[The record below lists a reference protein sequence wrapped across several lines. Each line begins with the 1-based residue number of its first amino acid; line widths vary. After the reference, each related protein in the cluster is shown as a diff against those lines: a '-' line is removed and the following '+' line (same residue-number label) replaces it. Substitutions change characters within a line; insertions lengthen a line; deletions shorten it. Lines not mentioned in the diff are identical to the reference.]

1 MDLLDTPMLDTPV
14 KIHIRVQQQRNN
26 LITII
31 EGLPADLD
39 MTRIARA
46 MRKTLHCAC
55 KVIEAEAVIQ
65 LQGNHSAV
73 LKDWLLENEVIDKN
87 ADIVVHG

>member
-1 MDLLDTPMLDTPV
+1 MDFLETPV
-14 KIHIRVQQQRNN
+14 KIHIRVQQQRNK
-26 LITII
+26 LITTI
-31 EGLPADLD
+31 EGLPDYLD
-39 MTRIARA
+39 MARIARA

-65 LQGNHSAV
+65 LQGNHTAV

-87 ADIVVHG
+87 AEVVVHG